1 MTINA
6 NIDLWKKKIKIID
19 AVIIELNLINQK
31 IRLGESELI

>member
-19 AVIIELNLINQK
+19 AIITELNLINQK